1 MSFSEFKPTFLA
13 AMAVGFSLA
22 APAFAQT
29 TASAADANLS
39 EIIVTARRIDERLQD
54 VPISIQVFNQRQ
66 LQQQNVVNSQ
76 DLAAFTPSLSAN
88 TNFGSENSSFA
99 IRGFVQ
105 DIGTAPSVG
114 TYFGD
119 VVAPRGASNGLPTGD
134 GAGPGNFF
142 DLQNVQVLKGP
153 QGTLFGRN
161 TTGGAV
167 LLVPQK
173 PTGDLDGYIE
183 GSVGDFDLRGVQA
196 VLNLPINDKLRVRL
210 GVDHQSRDGYAIN
223 TSGIGPRDFDDVN
236 YTAVRASIV
245 ADLTPDLENYTIG
258 SFSYSN
264 THGSV
269 QKLFT
274 AAPSGLG
281 NFAVAQLAAQAANHD
296 GFYDLRQDLTDPY
309 SKLKQW
315 QIINTTTWNATDTL
329 TVKNIASY
337 AQIEDTL
344 QSALFGTNFSSPPIP
359 PLGLPSFNFGFAS
372 IVPAPGLPT
381 AHESTITEE
390 LRLEGRTA
398 DERLTWQTGI
408 YMEVSRPLGSAGS
421 QSPVAISC
429 TNSSALQCTDILQ
442 YLGVLA
448 GGPAKP
454 AGAVNLTSG
463 QTSYRDAAGYAQ
475 STYKLTD
482 QFKLTGGL
490 RYTTDEETN
499 DNLQRTYVFTSPAP
513 FALPTVPVAVC
524 TNILTVANGCRS
536 HYSESSHAP
545 TWLIDLDYTPT
556 PDMLAYAKYAR
567 GYRSGVIAPNVTFP
581 YNYVQPEK
589 VDAYEIGMK
598 SDFAGAV
605 RGTFNVAGFYN
616 NFTNQQLEL
625 GFDAAPGSPAS
636 PTSAPV
642 NAGKSR
648 IYGVEVNT
656 TITPFESFQLEGDYT
671 YLNTRIQQIKKFPT
685 PVGSLYVVD
694 GQQVVGDPLALS
706 PKNKY
711 RLTGTYTLPLGDN
724 IGKVSVGASFI
735 HTDSMVSNYGDRD
748 SGFVAI
754 KGAGILPATDLVNL
768 SLDWNSIV
776 GKPVDLMLFATN
788 VTNKEYYTFISGI
801 GVSTGFETG
810 QLGLPRMYGARVR
823 VRFGK

>member
-1 MSFSEFKPTFLA
+1 VSFSEFKPTFLA
-13 AMAVGFSLA
+13 ATAVGISVA
-22 APAFAQT
+22 MPAFAQT
-29 TASAADANLS
+29 TASATDAGLS

-134 GAGPGNFF
+134 GAGPGSFF

-173 PTGDLDGYIE
+173 PTGDLDGYVE

-196 VLNLPINDKLRVRL
+196 VLNLPINDKLRIRL

-274 AAPSGLG
+274 AARSGLG

-344 QSALFGTNFSSPPIP
+344 QSALFGTNFASPAIAA
-359 PLGLPSFNFGFAS
+359 LGLPSFNFGFAS
-372 IVPAPGLPT
+372 IVPAPGAPT
-381 AHESTITEE
+381 AHESTTTEE
-390 LRLEGRTA
+390 FRLEGRTT
-398 DERLTWQTGI
+398 DGRLTWQTGAYFEI
-408 YMEVSRPLGSAGS
+408 SQPLGVAGS

-448 GGPAKP
+448 GGPARP
-454 AGAVNLTSG
+454 AGAVNLTTG
-463 QTSYRDAAGYAQ
+463 ETRYRDAAAYAQ

-490 RYTTDEETN
+490 RFTSDEETN

-513 FALPTVPVAVC
+513 FALPTVPFAVC
-524 TNILTVANGCRS
+524 TNVLTNANGCRS

-556 PDMLAYAKYAR
+556 NDILAYAKYAR
-567 GYRSGVIAPNVTFP
+567 GYRSGVIAPNVTAP

-598 SDFAGAV
+598 SSFASAV

-616 NFTNQQLEL
+616 DFSNQQLEL

-671 YLNTRIQQIKKFPT
+671 YLNTRIQQIKTFPT

-694 GQQVVGDPLALS
+694 GQQKVGDPLALS

-724 IGKVSVGASFI
+724 IGKISVGASFI
-735 HTDSMVSNYGDRD
+735 HTDSMVVNYGDRD
-748 SGFVAI
+748 SHFPAI
-754 KGAGILPATDLVNL
+754 AAAGILPPTDLVNL

-788 VTNKEYYTFISGI
+788 VTNKAYYTFIPGI
-801 GVSTGFETG
+801 GLSTGFETA
-810 QLGLPRMYGARVR
+810 QLGLPRMYGLRLR
-823 VRFGK
+823 VRFGN